1 VPPPPVRGGGTPGAS
16 PGRGAADA
24 SPLDA
29 AARARAAQAAEAAA
43 RPAAP
48 SQLFDQ
54 LAQEI
59 RQLQVE
65 FERFFAGGRPL
76 PPEDLRGRIQSRL
89 RDLRNT
95 TFRAAAD
102 NFRLADLEARFN
114 SYNELFNRRLRDVE
128 EGRRGGHRTPA
139 EASRLDLERG
149 VVVGET
155 LAPEIVEALYVGLAA
170 GPQDGPRFD
179 LASFETYLARQAAA
193 IRSKTGCTAVQFRI
207 TDDDGKKKLKARPI
221 GAPGAS

>member
-1 VPPPPVRGGGTPGAS
+1 MS
-16 PGRGAADA
+16 PSLRGAAA
-24 SPLDA
+24 PPGRAAAEATAPDA

-43 RPAAP
+43 QPAAP

-65 FERFFAGGRPL
+65 FERFFNGALAL
-76 PPEDLRGRIQSRL
+76 PPEELRGRIQARL
-89 RDLRNT
+89 RGLRNT

-102 NFRLADLEARFN
+102 NFRLADLESRFN
-114 SYNELFNRRLRDVE
+114 SYNELFNRRLRDAE
-128 EGRRGGHRTPA
+128 EGRRGGHRPA
-139 EASRLDLERG
+139 PLEAARLDVERG

-155 LAPEIVEALYVGLAA
+155 PAPEVVEALYVGLAA

-193 IRSKTGCTAVQFRI
+193 IRSKTGCTQVQFRI

-221 GAPGAS
+221 GSPGAS